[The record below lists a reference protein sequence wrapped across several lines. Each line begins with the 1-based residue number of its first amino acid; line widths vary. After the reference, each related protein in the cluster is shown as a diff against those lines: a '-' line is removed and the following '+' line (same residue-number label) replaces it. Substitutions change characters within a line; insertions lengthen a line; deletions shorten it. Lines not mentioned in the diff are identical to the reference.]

1 MASARFLEILRCRGV
16 DQDATPHAGMIVP
29 FKGENQVV
37 LETDEGV
44 RPEDCGNVCFRVH
57 GLGRLRLP
65 DSVQAGQTLQ
75 RVRRET
81 QTPVNAELAT
91 NPRRPARVT
100 TRRRGAA
107 SIILRHRRGRRRRI
121 SATCSSTRV
130 AALRRS
136 ARGDGDCG

>member
-91 NPRRPARVT
+91 N
-100 TRRRGAA
+100 
-107 SIILRHRRGRRRRI
+107 
-121 SATCSSTRV
+121 RV
-130 AALRRS
+130 ALLESRRAGAVASQRPLS
-136 ARGDGDCG
+136 AVISDRSQSASQVSRSPAAMSTLSA